1 MATTARTTTVTDR
14 VIDVCCALFCLTLL
28 IIGGASTVDCVQ
40 GDRFVAAA
48 LYVGVT
54 VVFCL
59 LGNLFITRA
68 FKE

>member
-1 MATTARTTTVTDR
+1 MATTARTTVTDR
-14 VIDVCCALFCLTLL
+14 VIDACLSLFCLTLL
-28 IIGGASTVDCVQ
+28 IISGASTVSCVQ

>member
-1 MATTARTTTVTDR
+1 MATTARTTTVTER
-14 VIDVCCALFCLTLL
+14 VLDVCCALFCLTLL
-28 IIGGASTVDCVQ
+28 IIGGASTVDCVHNQ
-40 GDRFVAAA
+40 HFIAAA

>member
-14 VIDVCCALFCLTLL
+14 VIDACLSLFCLTML
-28 IIGGASTVDCVQ
+28 IISGASTVSCVQ

-59 LGNLFITRA
+59 LGNRFITRA

>member
-1 MATTARTTTVTDR
+1 MATTARTTTVTER
-14 VIDVCCALFCLTLL
+14 VLDVCFALFCLTLL
-28 IIGGASTVDCVQ
+28 IISGASTVDCVQ

-59 LGNLFITRA
+59 LGNRFITRA

>member
-1 MATTARTTTVTDR
+1 MATATYR
-14 VIDVCCALFCLTLL
+14 VFDACLSLFCLTLL
-28 IIGGASTVDCVQ
+28 IISGASTVSCVQ

>member
-1 MATTARTTTVTDR
+1 MATTARTTVTNR
-14 VIDVCCALFCLTLL
+14 VIDVCLSLFCLTLL

-40 GDRFVAAA
+40 NQHFVAAA

>member
-1 MATTARTTTVTDR
+1 MSTATTTVTDR
-14 VIDVCCALFCLTLL
+14 VLDVCLSLFCLTLL
-28 IIGGASTVDCVQ
+28 IIGGASTVASVQ
-40 GDRFVAAA
+40 ESHFIAAA

>member
-1 MATTARTTTVTDR
+1 MTTVIDR
-14 VIDVCCALFCLTLL
+14 VIDACISLCCLALL
-28 IIGGASTVDCVQ
+28 IISGASTVACVQ

-59 LGNLFITRA
+59 LGNLFATRA

>member
-1 MATTARTTTVTDR
+1 MATTARTTTVTNR
-14 VIDVCCALFCLTLL
+14 VLDVCCALFCLTLL

-40 GDRFVAAA
+40 NQHFVAAA

-59 LGNLFITRA
+59 LGNRFITRA
-68 FKE
+68 FEE